1 MKFYKLSLANLNR
14 NILQNFAYNK
24 KGVFMTSE
32 QCFLECDLIE
42 RGWDKDLIAKFYEHR
57 EMAKTTTASER
68 TYDKKIVHEIEVR
81 EDFKNCF
88 ASSAKKQ
95 AKQIVSYLNLNGAT
109 MTNHA
114 LQIQELVLTSI
125 QHAAHCTILVKH
137 KNIKLLAK
145 KAFIGYTTSV
155 AYRLLTGAEKGFAT
169 VVVDFIRQ
177 NETSYGF
184 ELFSLNNMR
193 DVGESYGV
201 NFTNFDLCRHLLKQ
215 HANTSIANTYPIL
228 ATECMRQNTLLFD
241 WHPRRDT
248 YRNLKHNLAA

>member
-1 MKFYKLSLANLNR
+1 MHTT
-14 NILQNFAYNK
+14 K
-24 KGVFMTSE
+24 KGVFMTTE

-42 RGWDKDLIAKFYEHR
+42 RGWDDELIAKFYER
-57 EMAKTTTASER
+57 EKSPETTTASER
-68 TYDKKIVHEIEVR
+68 IYDKTKVHEIEVR

-88 ASSAKKQ
+88 ISSAKKKAEQ
-95 AKQIVSYLNLNGAT
+95 LVSNLNLNGAT

-114 LQIQELVLTSI
+114 LQIQEFVLTSI

-145 KAFIGYTTSV
+145 KAFMGYTTSE

-177 NETSYGF
+177 NETSYGI

-201 NFTNFDLCRHLLKQ
+201 NFTNFDLCRHLFKQ
-215 HANTSIANTYPIL
+215 YANTSIANTYPIL
-228 ATECMRQNTLLFD
+228 ASECMRQNALLFD

-248 YRNLKHNLAA
+248 YRNIQYNLAA